1 METMHYAPG
10 RTHNCSEVGFTSPTA
25 AQSLMLRR
33 SAPTR
38 KSLKALTVLD
48 GFGMARSFP
57 LRARPSERRVARQA
71 GPARILL
78 SSKEAAWTYRVP
90 PPGEAGSSSST
101 AGVVLAAIVL
111 ATIGLRGLKPAAP
124 RVDRAAIWIDS
135 VQRGP
140 LVIEVRGPGTLVPER
155 IRYISAVTA
164 GRVERRLAEAGQEVK
179 AETVLLELSNPD
191 VQLEAL
197 ESERQLTVSRADQVN
212 LRANLSSQRLSQEA
226 QVAGA
231 RAAYLDAKR
240 NAEAAESLMAKQLI
254 SANEASRSRDQVEE
268 LATRYKVEQERL
280 AVMTQ
285 AADSQ
290 ISLQEAQVDRLRD
303 VNQFQRGRV
312 RSMVVMAG
320 ANGILQ
326 ELPLEVGQWAQSG
339 ATLARIV
346 EPGRLKAVLRIPETQ
361 AKDVTIGQPAAID
374 TRNGI
379 VQGKVMRIDPGRAER
394 HRDGGRL
401 ARGRAAPRRPARPL
415 GGRHHPGRAARQRAA
430 RRAPGLRAAG
440 QHGRAVQADPGRRR
454 GRARARCASAARRST
469 RSRSSAASSRATR

>member
-1 METMHYAPG
+1 M
-10 RTHNCSEVGFTSPTA
+10 
-25 AQSLMLRR
+25 
-33 SAPTR
+33 
-38 KSLKALTVLD
+38 
-48 GFGMARSFP
+48 
-57 LRARPSERRVARQA
+57 
-71 GPARILL
+71 
-78 SSKEAAWTYRVP
+78 
-90 PPGEAGSSSST
+90 
-101 AGVVLAAIVL
+101 
-111 ATIGLRGLKPAAP
+111 
-124 RVDRAAIWIDS
+124 
-135 VQRGP
+135 
-140 LVIEVRGPGTLVPER
+140 PER

-179 AETVLLELSNPD
+179 PETVLLELSNPD

-212 LRANLSSQRLSQEA
+212 LRADLASQRLSQEA

-254 SANEASRSRDQVEE
+254 SANEASRTRDQMEE
-268 LATRYKVEQERL
+268 LGTRYKVEQERL

-290 ISLQEAQVDRLRD
+290 VSLQAGAGRSPAGRQ
-303 VNQFQRGRV
+303 QFQRGRV
-312 RSMVVMAG
+312 HSMVVMAG

-379 VQGKVMRIDPGRAER
+379 ARGKVMRIDPAVQNGTVTVDVSLAGELPRGARPDLSVDGTIQVER
-394 HRDGGRL
+394 LDNVLHVG
-401 ARGRAAPRRPARPL
+401 RPAFGQPGSTVGLFKLTPDGTEAVRTTVRLGRTSVNTVEVL
-415 GGRHHPGRAARQRAA
+415 GGLRQ
-430 RRAPGLRAAG
+430 GDK
-440 QHGRAVQADPGRRR
+440 VIISDM
-454 GRARARCASAARRST
+454 
-469 RSRSSAASSRATR
+469 SRWDGVERVRVE